1 MTDQPRQRPATLH
14 DIARLAG
21 VSVITASRAL
31 SQPQKVTPATQAKVR
46 EAADALGYVPNLLAG
61 GLKSA
66 RSMTVA
72 ALVPVL
78 AVPQFLPTIQA
89 LTESLEAAG
98 YQLILG
104 QTGYDR
110 AREPALLETM
120 LRRRVDGIVSAGL
133 LARGPALQRLL
144 RQGVPLVE
152 TWDLGDDAA
161 PADMEVGFS
170 HAAVGRAV
178 AGHVRA
184 RGWHHVGVAGADDQ
198 RARRRSQGFVAA
210 WGAPVALA
218 EVPAPSSLQAGREAL
233 GRLLAQDP
241 ALDVV
246 VCSSDGLAHGVLIEA
261 RARGLD
267 VPGRLAVIGFGDADF
282 AAHLAP
288 ALTTVRVDGAAI
300 GHEAARMLLARCAGQ
315 SVEPRRVDLGFT
327 IIERESSARAV

>member
-1 MTDQPRQRPATLH
+1 
-14 DIARLAG
+14 
-21 VSVITASRAL
+21 
-31 SQPQKVTPATQAKVR
+31 
-46 EAADALGYVPNLLAG
+46 
-61 GLKSA
+61 
-66 RSMTVA
+66 
-72 ALVPVL
+72 
-78 AVPQFLPTIQA
+78 
-89 LTESLEAAG
+89 
-98 YQLILG
+98 
-104 QTGYDR
+104 
-110 AREPALLETM
+110 
-120 LRRRVDGIVSAGL
+120 
-133 LARGPALQRLL
+133 
-144 RQGVPLVE
+144 
-152 TWDLGDDAA
+152 
-161 PADMEVGFS
+161 
-170 HAAVGRAV
+170 
-178 AGHVRA
+178 
-184 RGWHHVGVAGADDQ
+184 
-198 RARRRSQGFVAA
+198 
-210 WGAPVALA
+210 VALA